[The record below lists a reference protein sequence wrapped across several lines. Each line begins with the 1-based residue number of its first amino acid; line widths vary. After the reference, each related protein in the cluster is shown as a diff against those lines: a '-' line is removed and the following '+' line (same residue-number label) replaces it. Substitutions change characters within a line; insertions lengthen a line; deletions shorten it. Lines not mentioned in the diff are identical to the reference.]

1 MQLRKPIWRY
11 YQTRFSSQPG
21 KKILPE
27 WQDHFCPSWLI
38 FRKTG
43 EAAAPPPGP
52 YAYAHQSTFLQAM
65 AGIAIMHE
73 SYLKELREIC
83 YLMQQPL
90 YSLRISTTAKFVP
103 SLQFMHVVMSLYWCN
118 FLIFGSIKTKL
129 SLNSLEGSNE
139 PLYFLDYD
147 KKFSNISRNFIEPT
161 SFAFVRSSWGRHTI
175 ESWAIFQGVPLQAAQ
190 NIAKFLVVI

>member
-1 MQLRKPIWRY
+1 
-11 YQTRFSSQPG
+11 
-21 KKILPE
+21 
-27 WQDHFCPSWLI
+27 
-38 FRKTG
+38 
-43 EAAAPPPGP
+43 
-52 YAYAHQSTFLQAM
+52 
-65 AGIAIMHE
+65 
-73 SYLKELREIC
+73 
-83 YLMQQPL
+83 
-90 YSLRISTTAKFVP
+90 
-103 SLQFMHVVMSLYWCN
+103 MHVVMSLYWCN

-190 NIAKFLVVI
+190 NIAKHPLASSFINLQRTGHVYIYKYLFPSNKHKLTCHFVQFLFLGFGIRLYIQRFRSVCRETKFLSPGAHILLDILS